1 MGSGS
6 SEYQKKEIL
15 DRWKHL
21 KDGDRSALDW
31 LFRYFYQELY
41 DYANR
46 LIDDKEL
53 VRDSIQ
59 DLFLSLWIK
68 RERLVI
74 PDSVKAYLLVSLR
87 NLIYD
92 QLKDRRKKDNRNKI
106 IEAELFERTFEVQD
120 VHFKEDVTEELKQ
133 QLIIALNQLNNKQ
146 RETLFLRYYNGLSNK
161 EIAEVI
167 GINHQSVKNNISR
180 AIINLRGIVKT
191 LGLSTLIVILRSME
205 VTG

>member
-1 MGSGS
+1 M
-6 SEYQKKEIL
+6 
-15 DRWKHL
+15 
-21 KDGDRSALDW
+21 
-31 LFRYFYQELY
+31 
-41 DYANR
+41 
-46 LIDDKEL
+46 
-53 VRDSIQ
+53 
-59 DLFLSLWIK
+59 
-68 RERLVI
+68 I

-191 LGLSTLIVILRSME
+191 LGLSTLIVILRLME